1 MTIRI
6 TGMNS
11 GLDTEAII
19 TELASARSVKVQNI
33 EKDKTKLSWKIDAW
47 KELNAKIYDFYS
59 EVLSDMRFD
68 YAYTKKKTT
77 VSDSSVVTIQTA
89 GDAMNGVQTLKVN
102 KLAQT
107 GYLTGGKI
115 NASSG
120 EKLLANLDGLDW
132 LKDEKKSVTFKVTVG
147 GEEKEIKLTGYNTI
161 NDVVEK
167 FKEVGL
173 DAKFDTSNGRFFIA
187 SKETGKAAN
196 FTISSSIQKELGVP
210 KGLQKV
216 PELWKVDTDHPNKDE
231 VDAHNAQ
238 RDKIIED
245 NNKIIAD
252 NQELCKKLGL
262 KEVPPEWDASNP
274 VGSEDEYNKNRDA
287 IIEANNKIIATEE
300 NIKASNAESSKN
312 FVDTMG
318 ALGLLTA
325 DMVPQYGVLANMSDA
340 AWMQDKNKSA
350 TFNVMVGGEK
360 KEISLNGY
368 DTLNDVIKKFK
379 EIGLDAKYDEST
391 KSLVVTSKTGAEV
404 TMEPLTQG
412 ELGNGI
418 LDKLKKVPELEVI
431 DAADSEEE
439 KKRKTAANEARQ
451 KIIDDNNAII
461 KADEAAYEAVGIK
474 ALSGTESDAD
484 RDAIIAN
491 NNKIIA
497 DNNSIKAAN
506 AEATKRFTDTMK
518 TLGMLTEEMA
528 EKYGVEV
535 TGEDTATDRYA
546 TMIEG
551 VDAEIELN
559 GAKFTSSKNVFEING
574 LTMTVHKTT
583 TDPVTL
589 TTEQDTDGI
598 YDTIK
603 NFFVK
608 YNELINEMDKLYN
621 AESASKYEPLTKEE
635 KEALSDTEVEE
646 WEKKI
651 KESLLRRDGTLS
663 SVSSAMKEVMLSTF
677 IPDTNGRNEGKDKYL
692 SYFGIETLGYF
703 KAKDNEKSAYHI
715 DGNADDSSV
724 KNNADKLKKAIA
736 NEPDTV
742 IEFFKKLSNNLYDK
756 LTEKMERS
764 DYSSP
769 FTVYNDKQ
777 MDIELKSYDSKIK
790 TEQDKLNDY
799 IDRWYEKFSQME
811 VALSKLNSKESSL
824 SSLFG

>member
-19 TELASARSVKVQNI
+19 NELASARSVKVQNVQ
-33 EKDKTKLSWKIDAW
+33 KDQTKLSWKIDAW
-47 KELNAKIYDFYS
+47 KELNAKIYSLYS
-59 EVLSDMRFD
+59 DVISDLRFD
-68 YAYTKKKTT
+68 YAYTKKTT
-77 VSDSSVVTIQTA
+77 KVSDSDAVSVITG
-89 GDAMNGVQTLKVN
+89 GDAMNGVQTLKIN
-102 KLAQT
+102 KLAKT
-107 GYLTGGKI
+107 GYLTGGQLGT
-115 NASSG
+115 SSG
-120 EKLLANLDGLDW
+120 EKLVANLDGLDW
-132 LKDEKKSVTFKVTVG
+132 LKDSNQSVTFKVNVG
-147 GEEKEIKLTGYNTI
+147 GEAKEITISGYDNL
-161 NDVVEK
+161 NGVAEK
-167 FKEVGL
+167 FK
-173 DAKFDTSNGRFFIA
+173 A
-187 SKETGKAAN
+187 
-196 FTISSSIQKELGVP
+196 
-210 KGLQKV
+210 
-216 PELWKVDTDHPNKDE
+216 
-231 VDAHNAQ
+231 
-238 RDKIIED
+238 
-245 NNKIIAD
+245 
-252 NQELCKKLGL
+252 
-262 KEVPPEWDASNP
+262 
-274 VGSEDEYNKNRDA
+274 
-287 IIEANNKIIATEE
+287 
-300 NIKASNAESSKN
+300 
-312 FVDTMG
+312 
-318 ALGLLTA
+318 
-325 DMVPQYGVLANMSDA
+325 
-340 AWMQDKNKSA
+340 
-350 TFNVMVGGEK
+350 
-360 KEISLNGY
+360 
-368 DTLNDVIKKFK
+368 
-379 EIGLDAKYDEST
+379 IGLDAKYDE
-391 KSLVVTSKTGAEV
+391 KNHRFFITSKETGKTANF
-404 TMEPLTQG
+404 TMEPITSGLPVLD
-412 ELGNGI
+412 ENGNALLKEVPAEWPSDATKQEYLLKEYQKTNPDAT
-418 LDKLKKVPELEVI
+418 LDDCKTAYEKNRNDII
-431 DAADSEEE
+431 DA
-439 KKRKTAANEARQ
+439 
-451 KIIDDNNAII
+451 
-461 KADEAAYEAVGIK
+461 
-474 ALSGTESDAD
+474 
-484 RDAIIAN
+484 

-497 DNNSIKAAN
+497 EFNKKSESNKAKGLKEVPPAWDTITDPVEQQERVDAYNAAN
-506 AEATKRFTDTMK
+506 PDSTVTDWNDYKAIYEQDRQDIIDSNNKLIASENAKIATFNK
-518 TLGMLTEEMA
+518 TLKGLGLLTGDMAAKYGWGFSDA
-528 EKYGVEV
+528 EKEAGLV
-535 TGEDTATDRYA
+535 ANK
-546 TMIEG
+546 IEG
-551 VDAEIELN
+551 EDAEIELN
-559 GAKFTSSKNVFEING
+559 GAKFTSAKNSLEING
-574 LTMTVHKTT
+574 LTMTLHKETKDT
-583 TDPVTL
+583 ITL

-663 SVSSAMKEVMLSTF
+663 SVSSAMKEVLLSTF